1 MMAQHGN
8 DEELSVIVTGGAS
21 GIGAAVAELVLERGG
36 CVGMLDLD
44 VGKANALVAS
54 SQGRCVAL
62 QGKCSGSSGINRYM
76 AQVFRAAC
84 RAD

>member
-21 GIGAAVAELVLERGG
+21 GI
-36 CVGMLDLD
+36 
-44 VGKANALVAS
+44 
-54 SQGRCVAL
+54 
-62 QGKCSGSSGINRYM
+62 NRYM